1 MSQRDTTDRTGR
13 LDVSEFP
20 GGDLSK
26 LAELARQA
34 YEQKGTKECLDLTRA
49 MLLIDPDTAD
59 AQRLRS
65 LIQSEMHQDLENARA
80 FLRNAQPKEKSEKQ
94 SQPSLSAVPASF
106 PLHAYAEGAAPSL
119 TTGTVASP
127 SAPGDSNRMPKAR
140 WLVGAGVV
148 IVLALTVAALPRFRT
163 ESNPVQPS
171 PLTSRAP
178 ESFGPVSNGDAVQ
191 PNVLIAS
198 SADVAMA
205 STTGTAP
212 ASAAAPPPVEN
223 FPYPSITAARVPT
236 RASRPA
242 AELADSSVVAAP
254 DGTLA
259 ISSTTSVDIY
269 KDDEY
274 LGSVPVSLALPAGP
288 QTLEYRHGNLRMNV
302 THIIN
307 SNETTRAMITF
318 DVGVQ
323 INSRPWAEVFVDGV
337 DRRALGQTPLSG
349 VRVPIGSV
357 LIFENPQFQP
367 KRYRVTGNE
376 TGIQIVFP

>member
-13 LDVSEFP
+13 LEVSEFP

-49 MLLIDPDTAD
+49 MLLIDPDNAD

-94 SQPSLSAVPASF
+94 SQPSLAAVPAGF
-106 PLHAYAEGAAPSL
+106 PLHAHAEGAALSPS
-119 TTGTVASP
+119 TGTVGSP

-171 PLTSRAP
+171 PLMSRAP
-178 ESFGPVSNGDAVQ
+178 ESSGPVSNGDAQ
-191 PNVLIAS
+191 PNVLNTS
-198 SADVAMA
+198 SAEVAMA

-212 ASAAAPPPVEN
+212 ASAAAPRSAEN
-223 FPYPSITAARVPT
+223 SPDSLIAAVRVPAP
-236 RASRPA
+236 ASRPA
-242 AELADSSVVAAP
+242 AGSADSSVVAAP

-269 KDDEY
+269 KDDAY

-288 QTLEYRHGNLRMNV
+288 QTLEYRHGNLRKNV